1 MSTRRGLISLILVGL
16 FFASLPSDLWAYPV
30 DMDKL
35 PNQGRNSFGCIVCH
49 ISPAGEEINSF
60 GRNYRENDHRYDEK
74 LKAIDSDRDGFAND
88 KELRADPATN
98 PGDPNSYPW
107 TPPDPWAWGT
117 TLFALILIF
126 TGGFTLVLPKRHH
139 PS

>member
-1 MSTRRGLISLILVGL
+1 MHTRPGLLLFSLGAASL
-16 FFASLPSDLWAYPV
+16 FFLPRVLWPYPV

-60 GRNYRENDHRYDEK
+60 GRDYRENDHRYDEK
-74 LKAIDSDRDGFAND
+74 LKRLDSDGDGFSND
-88 KELRADPATN
+88 QELRANPPSN

-107 TPPDPWAWGT
+107 TPPNPWAWGA
-117 TLFALILIF
+117 TLLALVMIF
-126 TGGFTLVLPKRHH
+126 TGGFNFVLRKGRH